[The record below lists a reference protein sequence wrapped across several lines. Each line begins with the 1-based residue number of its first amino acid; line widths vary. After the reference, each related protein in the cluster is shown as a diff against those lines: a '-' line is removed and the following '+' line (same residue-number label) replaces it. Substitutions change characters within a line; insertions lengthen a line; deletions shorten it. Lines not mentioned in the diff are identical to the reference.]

1 MREIVSIYYSLCCAG
16 TAAVLKSEALLCLD
30 WRLETSYLI
39 SYRLDQ
45 GSQPCPMGRSH
56 IMVPAMQSLPSGLL
70 FSDSEPG
77 LFSAM
82 VFRGILWLAKH
93 QISLVL
99 PI

>member
-1 MREIVSIYYSLCCAG
+1 MFVYCPLCFAG

-30 WRLETSYLI
+30 LRLETSYLI

-45 GSQPCPMGRSH
+45 GSQPCPMDRSQ
-56 IMVPAMQSLPSGLL
+56 IMVPAMQSLPSSLL
-70 FSDSEPG
+70 FSDIEPG
-77 LFSAM
+77 LFSAR